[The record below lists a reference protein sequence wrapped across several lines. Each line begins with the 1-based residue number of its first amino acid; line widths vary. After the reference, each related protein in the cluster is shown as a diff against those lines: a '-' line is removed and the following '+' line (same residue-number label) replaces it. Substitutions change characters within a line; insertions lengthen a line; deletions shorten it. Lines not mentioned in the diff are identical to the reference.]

1 MTYLRSRI
9 EKYIYLNNNIYRM
22 TKVVFNI
29 IYEFLRENPIYIVTT
44 LLFMMLI
51 PINDIYMSKLYG
63 NLFESIQQ
71 NKFAMNNMLII
82 LGVTAFLQIGYAL
95 MDLNDS
101 KMIPLF
107 QHKCKEIFL
116 KNVFDDQKESYKEL
130 LTGDLL
136 SKILRSQHVVTS
148 WYSKLTTFVIPHIL
162 EFIFTAGYF
171 FSIDFQLGLSF
182 VVMLAIFVVV
192 MVISP
197 ASTDKIS
204 QESDKALSAIHEEID
219 DILTNYLSV
228 HKEDKLDSELQ
239 RLYEKKQHFVKIYN
253 KTVLITLYYRLA
265 LTGAMLLFLYI
276 FTKRCFDMLNKK
288 TMTKGLFFGL
298 IMMITHL
305 IGNFLWMIDTIR
317 DIIFDYGTI
326 KNSNFLRKNMV
337 KDTTPDYCEPL
348 DKTKPIP
355 VLKVENVHYKYKSQK
370 SWALENI
377 NVVLEEG
384 ETILIVGEIGSGKT
398 TLIKLMLRLLKPS
411 KGNIYLNGR
420 CYKEF
425 TVKSLYKKIGFM
437 PQNCILFNRSI
448 LDNIRYDNENVTKKQ
463 VLDLLHKFGIMKHFE
478 NLEKGIDSLAGKNGM
493 NLSGGQRQLVWFI
506 KLYLKNPDVII
517 MDEPTASVDHQTK
530 DLFKTIINDFMREK
544 TVIIVTHDMELND
557 IADRTLRV
565 KNKSIEESI

>member
-1 MTYLRSRI
+1 
-9 EKYIYLNNNIYRM
+9 M
-22 TKVVFNI
+22 TKVVLNI
-29 IYEFLRENPIYIVTT
+29 IYEFLYENPVYIVTT
-44 LLFMMLI
+44 IVFMMLI

-71 NKFAMNNMLII
+71 NNFSMNKMVTI

-116 KNVFDDQKESYKEL
+116 RNVFDDQKESYKEL

-162 EFIFTAGYF
+162 EFVFTAGYF

-182 VVMLAIFVVV
+182 VVMLVIFVVV

-197 ASTDKIS
+197 QSTNEIS
-204 QESDKALSAIHEEID
+204 QKSDSALSAIHEEID

-228 HKEDKLDSELQ
+228 HKEDKLDSELE
-239 RLYEKKQHFVKIYN
+239 RLYQKKQTFVKIYN

-265 LTGAMLLFLYI
+265 LTGAMLLFLYV
-276 FTKRCFDMLNKK
+276 FTNRSFELLKSKSMS
-288 TMTKGLFFGL
+288 KGMFFAL

-317 DIIFDYGTI
+317 DIVFDYGTI
-326 KNSNFLRKNMV
+326 KNSNFLRKNTSEE
-337 KDTTPDYCEPL
+337 KIPEYCDPL
-348 DKTKPIP
+348 DDSKPIP
-355 VLKVENVHYKYKSQK
+355 TLKIENVHYKYKSQK
-370 SWALENI
+370 KWALEKVNI
-377 NVVLEEG
+377 SVEQG
-384 ETILIVGEIGSGKT
+384 ETILVVGEIGSGKT
-398 TLIKLMLRLLKPS
+398 TLIKMMLRLLKPS
-411 KGNIYLNGR
+411 QGSLYLNGQ

-425 TVKSLYKKIGFM
+425 SVKSLYKKIGFM

-448 LDNIRYDNENVTKKQ
+448 LENIRYDNENVTKKQ
-463 VLDLLHKFGIMKHFE
+463 VLELLHKFGIMKHFE
-478 NLEKGIDSLAGKNGM
+478 NLEKGIDSMAGKNGM

-506 KLYLKNPDVII
+506 KLYLKNPDIII
-517 MDEPTASVDHQTK
+517 MDEPTASIDHQTK
-530 DLFKTIINDFMREK
+530 DLFKTIITDFMKDK

-565 KNKSIEESI
+565 RNKTVEESI